1 MTKYKTDVFSR
12 RSLLSAGGAV
22 ASAGLLAGCSAVENS
37 SVNGGDSLEVV
48 VGSKNFTESILLSY
62 MAYELLD
69 ANTDASVVDETNYG
83 NNAETWGAFEDGTI
97 DFYWDYTGTLWLT
110 NPPQNDEP
118 VIGQEEQY
126 EAVKEEAEAEH
137 DLEVLDMAP
146 FENTWALVTHQETI
160 AETGIETL
168 SDLAAYVDDGNY
180 DLSVAVE
187 DDFYERN
194 DGWPGLVDHYDFDD
208 EALAEWEQAD
218 GVVVVN
224 VGLTYDEVELGTAD
238 LGVAYSTNAQLATY
252 ELELLEDDDHFW
264 PAYNP
269 IPVISEEASSPDVR
283 DELNR
288 IGSAI
293 GGPRTMQELNAR
305 VDVDGED
312 PQDVATSFL
321 TEQGL
326 I

>member
-1 MTKYKTDVFSR
+1 MTRSESDGFSR
-12 RSLLSAGGAV
+12 RSLLSTAGAV
-22 ASAGLLAGCSAVENS
+22 TGAGLLAGCSSVENP
-37 SVNGGDSLEVV
+37 GADGDDSLEIV
-48 VGSKNFTESILLSY
+48 VGSKNFTESIILSY
-62 MAYELLD
+62 MAYEVLD

-83 NNAETWGAFEDGTI
+83 NNAETWGAFENSTI
-97 DFYWDYTGTLWLT
+97 DLYWDYTGTLWLT

-146 FENTWALVTHQETI
+146 FENTWAIVADQETI
-160 AETGIETL
+160 DETDIETL
-168 SDLAAYVDDGNY
+168 SDLAAYVNDGNY

-194 DGWPGLVDHYDFDD
+194 DGWPGLTEHYGFDD
-208 EALAEWEQAD
+208 EALAEWEAAD

-238 LGVAYSTNAQLATY
+238 LGIAYSTNAQLATY
-252 ELELLEDDDHFW
+252 NLELLEDDEYFW

-269 IPVISEEASSPDVR
+269 IPVIAADKSTPDIR

-288 IGSAI
+288 IGPAI
-293 GGPRTMQELNAR
+293 GGPGTMQELNAR

-312 PQDVATSFL
+312 PQDVANSFL
-321 TEQGL
+321 SDQGL